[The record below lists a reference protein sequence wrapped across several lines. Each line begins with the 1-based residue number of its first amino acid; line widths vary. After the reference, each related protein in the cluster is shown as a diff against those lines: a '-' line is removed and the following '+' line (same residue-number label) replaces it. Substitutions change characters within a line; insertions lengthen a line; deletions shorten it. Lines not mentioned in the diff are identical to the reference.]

1 MTPEQLTGQEQ
12 GHLHQ
17 LYPNHWVHLDAIDA
31 IQGLQKA
38 AAKAGFDLRLAS
50 SFRSFERQ
58 KAIWNAKF
66 QGKQAVYN
74 QTQQPQNLAKLNE
87 LEKVHAIALYS
98 APPGLSRH
106 HWGCDFD
113 IFDINKIPRDKLQLQ
128 ASEYQ
133 QGGPCFELSLWL
145 SDNMN
150 KFDFFLPYK
159 TFTGGVAIEPWHISY
174 IPVAQEAQSSLS
186 ESLLR
191 QQWLNQGIEGEN
203 SLSLHAGEIISRYV
217 SNICYE

>member
-1 MTPEQLTGQEQ
+1 MTPEQLTGQDQ
-12 GHLHQ
+12 SHLHQ
-17 LYPNHWVHLDAIDA
+17 LYPNHWVHLGAIEA
-31 IQGLQKA
+31 IQSLQKA

-66 QGKQAVYN
+66 QGQQAVYDLA
-74 QTQQPQNLAKLNE
+74 QQPQTLTNLSE

-113 IFDINKIPRDKLQLQ
+113 IFDINKIARDKLQLQ

-145 SDNMN
+145 AENMRT
-150 KFDFFLPYK
+150 FDFFLPYK

-174 IPVAQEAQSSLS
+174 IPVAQQAQSALS
-186 ESLLR
+186 ATLLQ
-191 QQWLNQGIEGEN
+191 QQWFNKGIEGEN
-203 SLSLHAGEIISRYV
+203 SLSQNASELISRYV
-217 SNICYE
+217 GNICYE